1 MQIKPILTHVA
12 AAGAGL
18 LAGVFIAKQAI
29 TKSLNSMMG
38 GANPQMMQALSQN
51 MPGSTPNA
59 GQVNPLANIDPKM
72 MEQINQQLAQ
82 LSPQDLQTLNKELAN
97 MDPAQLNAL
106 AAQMGLPPMPAGTN
120 LNLMSSPNA
129 EMPILNAPKTPIVMP
144 SVKRTPIMPL
154 NITANQLNSGALK
167 V

>member
-38 GANPQMMQALSQN
+38 GMNPEMMQALSQN
-51 MPGSTPNA
+51 MGGAMPKGAP
-59 GQVNPLANIDPKM
+59 VNPLANMDPKM
-72 MEQINQQLAQ
+72 LEQVNQQLAQ
-82 LSPQDLQTLNKELAN
+82 LSPQDLQMLNKELAN

-106 AAQMGLPPMPAGTN
+106 AAQMGLPPMPAGGN
-120 LNLMSSPNA
+120 LNLMSTPNTA
-129 EMPILNAPKTPIVMP
+129 MPMLNAPSMP
-144 SVKRTPIMPL
+144 VKMPNVKRAPIMPL
-154 NITANQLNSGALK
+154 NITASQLGTGSFR